1 MSNSSFNFFIIILG
15 FLLLGL
21 PIILIHF
28 STVPPTPEQFYSE
41 INIID
46 AVQDGRSAIILN
58 DTAKING
65 SSSYWSSLGA
75 LPELSYINN
84 LTDLIKEEE
93 NFLATVDTQ
102 NYGGFKKN
110 IHIFN
115 LTMRISL
122 WDNNTDTFYSEYNA
136 TLNGSS
142 TFMFVKLD
150 IETDAYSTFA
160 TGQYPSINNTMGE
173 IDSRGIQLKYII
185 TVNFNA
191 NIERTDGN
199 YKISF
204 GRVILIDVNEFPI
217 LFLSNEISWS
227 LVKES

>member
-1 MSNSSFNFFIIILG
+1 MSNSSFNFFVIILG

-21 PIILIHF
+21 PIILIHY

-46 AVQDGRSAIILN
+46 TVQDGRSAMILN
-58 DTAKING
+58 ETAKING
-65 SSSYWSSLGA
+65 SSSYWDSLGA

-84 LTDLIKEEE
+84 ITELIIGEED
-93 NFLATVDTQ
+93 FLATVNTQ
-102 NYGGFKKN
+102 NYGGFKDN
-110 IHIFN
+110 VHIFN

-122 WDNNTDTFYSEYNA
+122 WDNNTDTFYTEYNE

-160 TGQYPSINNTMGE
+160 TGQYPSIGNIIDE

-185 TVNFNA
+185 TVTFNA
-191 NIERTDGN
+191 NLEREDGN

-204 GRVILIDVNEFPI
+204 GRVILIDNNEYPI
-217 LFLSNEISWS
+217 LFLSNEDAWS
-227 LVKES
+227 PVKGS